1 MHEAKQPWEEVTA
14 VLYLE
19 NRSDE
24 PLTVSINDITLQQ
37 DERQVSLRSYA
48 ELEQQYIGQ
57 AQSRRTAIAKTGTD
71 LFFGSI
77 F

>member
-1 MHEAKQPWEEVTA
+1 
-14 VLYLE
+14 
-19 NRSDE
+19 
-24 PLTVSINDITLQQ
+24 
-37 DERQVSLRSYA
+37 
-48 ELEQQYIGQ
+48 LEQQYIGQ